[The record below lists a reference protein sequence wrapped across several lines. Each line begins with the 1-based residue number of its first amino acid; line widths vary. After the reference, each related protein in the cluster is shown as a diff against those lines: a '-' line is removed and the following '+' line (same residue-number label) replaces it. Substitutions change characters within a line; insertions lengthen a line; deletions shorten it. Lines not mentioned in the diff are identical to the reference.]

1 MIIIHNTLDE
11 GVRGRF
17 AGVDYD
23 FPAGKDVPCDE
34 EVARHVFGFGESDK
48 SPALLRLG
56 WIIPGQGR
64 DTAEAKLAKIVFK
77 KAQVNVTVAKE

>member
-11 GVRGRF
+11 GVKGRF

-34 EVARHVFGFGESDK
+34 EVARHIFGFGEADK
-48 SPALLRLG
+48 STALLRLG
-56 WIIPGQGR
+56 WIVPGQGR
-64 DTAEAKLAKIVFK
+64 QVAEQRLAKIVFK
-77 KAQVNVTVAKE
+77 KAQVTVTAAKE